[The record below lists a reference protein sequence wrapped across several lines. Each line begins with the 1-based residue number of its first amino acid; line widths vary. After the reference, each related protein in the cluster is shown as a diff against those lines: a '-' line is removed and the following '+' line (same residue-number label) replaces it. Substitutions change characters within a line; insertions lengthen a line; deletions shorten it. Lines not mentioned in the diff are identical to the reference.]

1 MLRKVV
7 IISPL
12 IVIIKEESTKKST
25 KKYRKEERKE
35 RRKKMGAKSEKM
47 NE

>member
-25 KKYRKEERKE
+25 KKYRKKGRKE
-35 RRKKMGAKSEKM
+35 GRKKMGAESEKM

>member
-47 NE
+47 DE